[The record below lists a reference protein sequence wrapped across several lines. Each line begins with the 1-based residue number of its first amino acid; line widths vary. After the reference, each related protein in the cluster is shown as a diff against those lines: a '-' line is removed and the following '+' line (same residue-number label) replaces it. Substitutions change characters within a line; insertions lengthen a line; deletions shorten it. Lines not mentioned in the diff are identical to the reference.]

1 MSAAAWTQFHDS
13 LAAIG
18 HEVLPTAPDAA
29 CQAEGAAY
37 LARLAAYG
45 IERFLMGPERLQ
57 NGLSF
62 TPARIGGFNPDYR
75 IGTANLAPGGN
86 YRLRTCV
93 NGAYRIGA
101 GVYTVQPDGRIT
113 TDSYRILA
121 GPGVPRATGEID
133 LPLGAGLPPETGL
146 ALGPASNLLLIREIR
161 LRAGDRAAEFAF
173 TADPPVPP
181 ANTAPSPEAIALSL
195 SRVQHFIS
203 GSARQFLRW
212 SQVFAEHP
220 NEITKLAPELDNAV
234 QGDPGTSYFSGYFLL
249 GEGEVLAIEL
259 PSFTCDYWGVQA
271 TSHWLEP
278 LPASHLNHA
287 TATPDA
293 DGVTR
298 LFIAA
303 ADPGHPNWLPTGGRS
318 RGAIL
323 HRRINASD
331 APAPRCYLKR

>member
-1 MSAAAWTQFHDS
+1 MSAAAWTQFRNT
-13 LAAIG
+13 LTAIG
-18 HEVLPTAPDAA
+18 NEVLPTAPDAV

-37 LARLAAYG
+37 LARLTAYG

-57 NGLSF
+57 NGISF

-75 IGTANLAPGGN
+75 IGTANLVPGGN
-86 YRLRTCV
+86 YRLRTRV
-93 NGAYRIGA
+93 NGAYRIGV

-133 LPLGAGLPPETGL
+133 LVLGGDLAPEARL
-146 ALGPASNLLLIREIR
+146 ALGPASNLLVIREIR
-161 LRAGDRAAEFAF
+161 LREGDAAAAFAF
-173 TADPPVPP
+173 TADPLILP
-181 ANTAPSPEAIALSL
+181 ANAAPSPEAIALSL
-195 SRVQHFIS
+195 SRAQHFIA

-212 SQVFAEHP
+212 SQAFAEHP
-220 NEITKLAPELDNAV
+220 NEITPLAPELDNAV
-234 QGDPGTSYFSGYFLL
+234 QGDPGTRYFSGYFEL
-249 GEGEVLAIEL
+249 GENEVLAIEL
-259 PSFTCDYWGVQA
+259 PSFTCDYWGVQV

-287 TATPDA
+287 TAAPDA

-303 ADPGHPNWLPTGGRS
+303 DQGHPNWLPTGGRS

>member
-1 MSAAAWTQFHDS
+1 MK
-13 LAAIG
+13 
-18 HEVLPTAPDAA
+18 PDAA

-37 LARLAAYG
+37 LARLTAYG

-62 TPARIGGFNPDYR
+62 SPARIGGFNPDYR

-93 NGAYRIGA
+93 NGAYRIGV

-146 ALGPASNLLLIREIR
+146 ALGPGSNLLLIREIR
-161 LRAGDRAAEFAF
+161 LRGGDVAAEFAF
-173 TADPPVPP
+173 TADPPIPP
-181 ANTAPSPEAIALSL
+181 ANAAPSPETIALSL
-195 SRVQHFIS
+195 CRAQHFIA

-234 QGDPGTSYFSGYFLL
+234 QGDPGTSYFSGYFVL
-249 GEGEVLAIEL
+249 GENEMLAIEL
-259 PSFTCDYWGVQA
+259 PSFTCDYWGVQV

-287 TATPDA
+287 TAVPDA

-318 RGAIL
+318 RGGIL

-331 APAPRCYLKR
+331 APAPLCYLRA